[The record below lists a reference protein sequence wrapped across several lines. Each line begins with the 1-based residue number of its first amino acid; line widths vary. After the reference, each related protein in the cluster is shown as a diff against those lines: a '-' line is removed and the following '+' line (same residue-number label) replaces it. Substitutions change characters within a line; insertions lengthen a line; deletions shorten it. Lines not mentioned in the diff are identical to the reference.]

1 MIKNIYDRP
10 TMKQYNIKTDPK
22 DKPASIYNKNRV
34 GDNFYDKNKHLVV
47 QIEERIHNQ
56 ELDLRD
62 VFTQD

>member
-1 MIKNIYDRP
+1 
-10 TMKQYNIKTDPK
+10 MKQYNIKTDPK